1 VFEWVIKSRV
11 SKTFA
16 VIVPLL
22 FSTGCGK
29 ATTVPRQSSSSPVFE
44 QIYKELDHAPAA
56 IVPLSTSERRLT
68 ISCERM
74 PVPKFLQFVATET
87 GVSLVA
93 DEQLDSRTVTLEA
106 SDVSL
111 AELLGTVARR
121 LGVQIGRVGS
131 TWYLGQLRGED
142 RGVLVRRVRRLS
154 QEGVKSAVD
163 VMLSDAGRLSTFPD
177 GLLVCGDRVE
187 VLDRIRDLLD
197 RVEASGAESWAVQ
210 LYLISLSES
219 KATELGINAQPLIE
233 LSYAFASKSN
243 GLGLSTTTP
252 EDLKKLTNALTS
264 VLKASATSQDI
275 RIVAQP
281 LFLLLDGES
290 SKFSS
295 GISIPIPK
303 RVVSDQGTVTTQGY
317 EFVNSGLDCDASIR
331 EVSAQLVRFKVAVEL
346 GQLQGFV
353 EQAPIRSKDR
363 FETVAVLASGGVYL
377 LGSLSRDERAHSTSG
392 PVAMLP
398 TNKKRDA
405 KMGQVQVWAK
415 VFRVAGPLTASKE

>member
-1 VFEWVIKSRV
+1 VFEWETKSKAISLCGV
-11 SKTFA
+11 AMLLAAPGCAKSKRSA
-16 VIVPLL
+16 NN
-22 FSTGCGK
+22 ST
-29 ATTVPRQSSSSPVFE
+29 PVFS
-44 QIYKELDHAPAA
+44 QIYKELEQAPAS
-56 IVPLSTSERRLT
+56 IVPMTTSERRLT
-68 ISCERM
+68 LSCEKM
-74 PVPKFLQFVATET
+74 PLPKFLQFVATET

-93 DEQLDSRTVTLEA
+93 DEGLDSRSVTLEA
-106 SDVSL
+106 SDVTL

-154 QEGVKSAVD
+154 QDGVKSAVD

-187 VLDRIRDLLD
+187 VLERIRDLLD

-210 LYLISLSES
+210 LYLISLSET

-233 LSYAFASKSN
+233 LSHALATKSN

-252 EDLKKLTNALTS
+252 DDIKKLSNALTS
-264 VLKASATSQDI
+264 VLKASASSQDI

-303 RVVSDQGTVTTQGY
+303 RSVSDQGTVTTQGY

-353 EQAPIRSKDR
+353 EEAPIRSKDR
-363 FETVAVLASGGVYL
+363 FETVAVLSSGGVYL
-377 LGSLSRDERAHSTSG
+377 LGSLSRDERNQSVSG
-392 PVAMLP
+392 PFSMLP
-398 TNKKRDA
+398 TNRKSDGKRSD
-405 KMGQVQVWAK
+405 VQIWAK
-415 VFRVAGPLTASKE
+415 VFRVGGPASMKP

>member
-1 VFEWVIKSRV
+1 VFEWVTKSKAISFGGASLMLLLPGCTKSKQT
-11 SKTFA
+11 SKTA
-16 VIVPLL
+16 SVPI
-22 FSTGCGK
+22 FS
-29 ATTVPRQSSSSPVFE
+29 
-44 QIYKELDHAPAA
+44 QIYKELEQPPAT
-56 IVPLSTSERRLT
+56 VTPTVTSERRLT
-68 ISCERM
+68 LSCEKM
-74 PVPKFLQFVATET
+74 PLPKFLQFVATET

-106 SDVSL
+106 SDVTL

-187 VLDRIRDLLD
+187 VLERIRDLLD

-219 KATELGINAQPLIE
+219 KATELGINSQPLIE
-233 LSYAFASKSN
+233 LSYSLATKSN
-243 GLGLSTTTP
+243 GLGISTTTP
-252 EDLKKLTNALTS
+252 DDIKKLTNALTS

-295 GISIPIPK
+295 GVSIPIPK
-303 RVVSDQGTVTTQGY
+303 RSVSDQGTVTTQGY

-353 EQAPIRSKDR
+353 EEAPIRSKDR

-377 LGSLSRDERAHSTSG
+377 LGSLTRDEQTQNVSG
-392 PVAMLP
+392 PFALLP
-398 TNKKRDA
+398 ISKKGD
-405 KMGQVQVWAK
+405 KKHVQVQVWAK
-415 VFRVAGPLTASKE
+415 VFRVAGPVLGAR

>member
-1 VFEWVIKSRV
+1 VFEWVTKSRAI
-11 SKTFA
+11 SFGGATLMLL
-16 VIVPLL
+16 VP
-22 FSTGCGK
+22 GCGK
-29 ATTVPRQSSSSPVFE
+29 SKQTVTKSMVPIFS
-44 QIYKELDHAPAA
+44 QIYKELEQPEISVAPT
-56 IVPLSTSERRLT
+56 ITSERRLT
-68 ISCERM
+68 LSCEKM
-74 PVPKFLQFVATET
+74 PLPKFLQFVATET

-93 DEQLDSRTVTLEA
+93 DEQLDSKSVTLEV
-106 SDVSL
+106 SDVTL
-111 AELLGTVARR
+111 ADLLGTVARR

-154 QEGVKSAVD
+154 QEGVKSAVE

-177 GLLVCGDRVE
+177 GLLICGDRVE
-187 VLDRIRDLLD
+187 VLERIRDLLD

-219 KATELGINAQPLIE
+219 KATELGINSQPLIE
-233 LSYAFASKSN
+233 LSYSLATKSN
-243 GLGLSTTTP
+243 GLGISATTP
-252 EDLKKLTNALTS
+252 EDIKKLANALTS
-264 VLKASATSQDI
+264 VLQASATSQDI

-295 GISIPIPK
+295 GVSIPIPK
-303 RVVSDQGTVTTQGY
+303 RSVSDQGTVTTQGY

-353 EQAPIRSKDR
+353 EEAPIRSKDR

-377 LGSLSRDERAHSTSG
+377 LGSLTRDEQTQSVSG
-392 PVAMLP
+392 PFAMLP
-398 TNKKRDA
+398 TSKKGD
-405 KMGQVQVWAK
+405 KKHVQVQVWAK
-415 VFRVAGPLTASKE
+415 VFRVAGPVSP

>member
-1 VFEWVIKSRV
+1 LAS
-11 SKTFA
+11 
-16 VIVPLL
+16 
-22 FSTGCGK
+22 GCGK
-29 ATTVPRQSSSSPVFE
+29 PKPIANSNNAPVFA
-44 QIYKELDHAPAA
+44 QIYKELDEKPSSREQKA
-56 IVPLSTSERRLT
+56 IVERRLT
-68 ISCERM
+68 LSCEKM
-74 PVPKFLQFVATET
+74 PLPKFLQYVATET

-93 DEQLDSRTVTLEA
+93 DEQLDARTITLEVNE
-106 SDVSL
+106 VSL
-111 AELLGTVARR
+111 ADLLGTAARR

-177 GLLVCGDRVE
+177 GLLIVGDRVE
-187 VLDRIRDLLD
+187 VLERIRDLLD

-219 KATELGINAQPLIE
+219 KATELGVNAQPLVE
-233 LSYAFASKSN
+233 LSYALASKSN
-243 GLGLSTTTP
+243 GLGLSATTP
-252 EDLKKLTNALTS
+252 DDIKKLTTALTS
-264 VLKASATSQDI
+264 VLRASATSQDI
-275 RIVAQP
+275 RIIAQP

-295 GISIPIPK
+295 GVSIPIPK
-303 RVVSDQGTVTTQGY
+303 RSVSDQGTVTTQGY

-353 EQAPIRSKDR
+353 EEAPIRSKDR
-363 FETVAVLASGGVYL
+363 FETVAVLSSGGVYL
-377 LGSLSRDERAHSTSG
+377 LGSLTRDEQTLSKSG
-392 PVAMLP
+392 PISMLT
-398 TNKKRDA
+398 TNKKNEVKRA
-405 KMGQVQVWAK
+405 QVQVWAK
-415 VFRVAGPLTASKE
+415 VFRVAGAISNSK

>member
-1 VFEWVIKSRV
+1 MKSKV
-11 SKTFA
+11 SKCF
-16 VIVPLL
+16 PLL
-22 FSTGCGK
+22 PLVLVSGCGK
-29 ATTVPRQSSSSPVFE
+29 PKPIANTTSAPVFA
-44 QIYKELDHAPAA
+44 QIYKELDEKPSSREQKA
-56 IVPLSTSERRLT
+56 IVERRLT
-68 ISCERM
+68 LSCEKM
-74 PVPKFLQFVATET
+74 PLPKFLQYVATET

-93 DEQLDSRTVTLEA
+93 DEQLDGRTITLEVNDVTLA
-106 SDVSL
+106 D
-111 AELLGTVARR
+111 LLGTAARR

-177 GLLVCGDRVE
+177 GLLIVGDRVE
-187 VLDRIRDLLD
+187 VLERIRDLLD

-219 KATELGINAQPLIE
+219 KASELGVNAQPLVE
-233 LSYAFASKSN
+233 LSYALASKSN
-243 GLGLSTTTP
+243 GLGLSATTP
-252 EDLKKLTNALTS
+252 DDIKKLSSALTS
-264 VLKASATSQDI
+264 VLRASATSQDI

-295 GISIPIPK
+295 GVSIPIPK
-303 RVVSDQGTVTTQGY
+303 RSVSDQGTVTTQGY

-353 EQAPIRSKDR
+353 EEAPIRSKDR
-363 FETVAVLASGGVYL
+363 FETVAVLSSGGVYL
-377 LGSLSRDERAHSTSG
+377 LGSLTRDEQTQSKSG
-392 PVAMLP
+392 PISMLT
-398 TNKKRDA
+398 TNKKNEVKRA
-405 KMGQVQVWAK
+405 QVQVWAK
-415 VFRVAGPLTASKE
+415 VFRVAGAISNSK

>member
-1 VFEWVIKSRV
+1 VFDWVTK
-11 SKTFA
+11 SKTSKCCG
-16 VIVPLL
+16 VLVPLL
-22 FSTGCGK
+22 LASGCGK
-29 ATTVPRQSSSSPVFE
+29 SNQASRKATTSPVFA
-44 QIYKELDHAPAA
+44 QIYKELEEAPVTTAPVA
-56 IVPLSTSERRLT
+56 TVERRLT
-68 ISCERM
+68 LSCEKM

-106 SDVSL
+106 SDVTL

-163 VMLSDAGRLSTFPD
+163 VMLSDAGKLSTFPD

-187 VLDRIRDLLD
+187 VLERIRDLLD

-219 KATELGINAQPLIE
+219 KATELGINSQPLIE
-233 LSYAFASKSN
+233 LSYALASKSN
-243 GLGLSTTTP
+243 GLGLSATTP
-252 EDLKKLTNALTS
+252 EDIKKLSSALTS
-264 VLKASATSQDI
+264 VLKASASSQDI

-303 RVVSDQGTVTTQGY
+303 RSVSDQGTVTTQGY

-363 FETVAVLASGGVYL
+363 FETVAVLSSGGVYL
-377 LGSLSRDERAHSTSG
+377 LGSLTRDEQARNISG
-392 PVAMLP
+392 PLALLP
-398 TNKKRDA
+398 TNKKSDE
-405 KMGQVQVWAK
+405 KHVQVQVWAK
-415 VFRVAGPLTASKE
+415 VFRVAGAISNSK